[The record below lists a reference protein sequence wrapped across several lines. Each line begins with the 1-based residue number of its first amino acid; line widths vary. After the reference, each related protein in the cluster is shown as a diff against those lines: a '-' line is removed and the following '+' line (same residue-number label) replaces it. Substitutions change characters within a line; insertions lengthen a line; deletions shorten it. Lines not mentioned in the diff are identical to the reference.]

1 MKKFNKNMTDDE
13 FLQELKQLDTTE
25 VIEAFNKINESS
37 YEIHYAGDFIEMLSC
52 GEDIRY
58 LLELQSALPCKNLY
72 DYDYILT
79 GDYYAD
85 TNADDDIFDLLDDDS
100 NINWLDCKDEL
111 IEYLMKEDI

>member
-25 VIEAFNKINESS
+25 AIEAFNEINESS
-37 YEIHYAGDFIEMLSC
+37 YEIHYASDFIEMLSC

-58 LLELQSALPCKNLY
+58 LLELQSALPGKNLY
-72 DYDYILT
+72 DYQYILT

-85 TNADDDIFDLLDDDS
+85 TNASDDIFDLLEDS
-100 NINWLDCKDEL
+100 FDNGWLDFKDEL
-111 IEYLMKEDI
+111 IEHFTKEDI